1 MITKL
6 ILGVYIAT
14 VTPTAYQP
22 ISTQTDNTPLIAA
35 NGKMVHSDGIAVSR
49 DLHERWGGPLK
60 FGDLVYIEGI
70 GYKIVND
77 VMHERY
83 ERRVDILVW
92 TEAEEAEFWKQW
104 KGKTVTLWKVMK

>member
-1 MITKL
+1 MKL
-6 ILGVYIAT
+6 LLAVYIAT

-22 ISTQTDNTPLIAA
+22 IPAQTDNTPLIAA

-49 DLHERWGGPLK
+49 DLHKRWGGQLD

-77 VMHERY
+77 TMNERH
-83 ERRVDILVW
+83 RNAIDILVR
-92 TEAEEAEFWKQW
+92 THREEAAFWKQW
-104 KGKTVTLWKVMK
+104 KGKEVKLWKVNK